1 MPPLKEIKH
10 RIVSVKNIQQVTS
23 AMKLVSAAKLQRSG
37 NAIQK
42 VRPYQN
48 KLYTMATRYFNSV
61 SPFPSPYLM
70 KRKISRV
77 AIVAVASNTSLCGSF
92 NVNLVQ
98 FLEKI
103 LGSYENLGKENIL
116 IYPIGKKVEDA
127 LKKMDYPIQGS
138 YQNLADNPTYAETQE
153 LTQELIKQFNDKN
166 IDRVEIVYHHFKSK
180 GSIIL
185 TRKIFLPMVDLIQ
198 NEKNNLEYIV
208 EPSPL
213 ELTSTLLPLLLY
225 CNMYF
230 TLLNAGASEHAT
242 RMIAMQIA
250 TDNAGEL
257 LSDLTLQYNKSRQ
270 QAITNELLDIIGG
283 SMQ

>member
-61 SPFPSPYLM
+61 SPFISPYLM

-138 YQNLADNPTYAETQE
+138 YQNLADNPTYTETQE

>member
-23 AMKLVSAAKLQRSG
+23 AMKLVSAAKLQRSEMLFKKYVLIKT
-37 NAIQK
+37 N
-42 VRPYQN
+42 
-48 KLYTMATRYFNSV
+48 YTLWRTRYFNSV

-127 LKKMDYPIQGS
+127 LKKNGLPNS
-138 YQNLADNPTYAETQE
+138 RKA
-153 LTQELIKQFNDKN
+153 IK
-166 IDRVEIVYHHFKSK
+166 
-180 GSIIL
+180 
-185 TRKIFLPMVDLIQ
+185 T
-198 NEKNNLEYIV
+198 
-208 EPSPL
+208 
-213 ELTSTLLPLLLY
+213 
-225 CNMYF
+225 
-230 TLLNAGASEHAT
+230 
-242 RMIAMQIA
+242 
-250 TDNAGEL
+250 
-257 LSDLTLQYNKSRQ
+257 
-270 QAITNELLDIIGG
+270 
-283 SMQ
+283 

>member
-61 SPFPSPYLM
+61 SQFPSPYLM

-230 TLLNAGASEHAT
+230 TLLNASASEHAT

>member
-61 SPFPSPYLM
+61 SPFPSPYLV
-70 KRKISRV
+70 KREISRV

-92 NVNLVQ
+92 NVNLVH
-98 FLEKI
+98 FLEEI

-138 YQNLADNPTYAETQE
+138 YQNLADNPTYTETQE

-213 ELTSTLLPLLLY
+213 ELTSELLPLLLY
-225 CNMYF
+225 NDMYF
-230 TLLNAGASEHAT
+230 TLLNASASEHAT
-242 RMIAMQIA
+242 RMIAMQMA

-270 QAITNELLDIIGG
+270 QAITNELLDILGG

>member
-42 VRPYQN
+42 MRPYQN

-138 YQNLADNPTYAETQE
+138 YQNLADNPTYTETQE

-230 TLLNAGASEHAT
+230 TLLNASASEHAT

>member
-1 MPPLKEIKH
+1 MASLKEIKH

-42 VRPYQN
+42 IRPYQN
-48 KLYTMATRYFNSV
+48 KLYTIATRYFNSV
-61 SPFPSPYLM
+61 SPFISPYLM

-77 AIVAVASNTSLCGSF
+77 AIIPVSSNNSLCGSF
-92 NVNLVQ
+92 NINLIR

-103 LGSYENLGKENIL
+103 LDSYKKLGKENVL

-127 LKKMDYPIQGS
+127 LKKMNYPIQRS
-138 YQNLADNPTYAETQE
+138 FQNLSDNPTYAETKE
-153 LTQELIKQFNDKN
+153 LTKELIKQFNEKN
-166 IDRVEIVYHHFKSK
+166 IDQAEIVYYHFKSK
-180 GSIIL
+180 GSITL

-198 NEKNNLEYIV
+198 NEKNKLEYIV

-213 ELTSTLLPLLLY
+213 ELTSELLPLLLY
-225 CNMYF
+225 NDMYF
-230 TLLNAGASEHAT
+230 TLLNASASEHAT
-242 RMIAMQIA
+242 RMIAMQMA

-270 QAITNELLDIIGG
+270 QAITNELLDILGG

>member
-42 VRPYQN
+42 IRPYQN

-92 NVNLVQ
+92 NVSLVQ

-153 LTQELIKQFNDKN
+153 LTQELIKKFNDKN
-166 IDRVEIVYHHFKSK
+166 IDQVEIVYHHFKSK

-208 EPSPL
+208 EPSSL

-250 TDNAGEL
+250 ADNAGEL

>member
-230 TLLNAGASEHAT
+230 TLLNASASEHAT

-283 SMQ
+283 SIQ

>member
-92 NVNLVQ
+92 NVNLVH
-98 FLEKI
+98 FLEEI

-116 IYPIGKKVEDA
+116 IYF
-127 LKKMDYPIQGS
+127 Y
-138 YQNLADNPTYAETQE
+138 
-153 LTQELIKQFNDKN
+153 
-166 IDRVEIVYHHFKSK
+166 
-180 GSIIL
+180 
-185 TRKIFLPMVDLIQ
+185 
-198 NEKNNLEYIV
+198 
-208 EPSPL
+208 
-213 ELTSTLLPLLLY
+213 LY
-225 CNMYF
+225 FYLC
-230 TLLNAGASEHAT
+230 
-242 RMIAMQIA
+242 
-250 TDNAGEL
+250 
-257 LSDLTLQYNKSRQ
+257 
-270 QAITNELLDIIGG
+270 
-283 SMQ
+283 

>member
-213 ELTSTLLPLLLY
+213 ELTSTLLPFLLY

-283 SMQ
+283 SIQ

>member
-138 YQNLADNPTYAETQE
+138 YQNLADNPTYTETQE

>member
-198 NEKNNLEYIV
+198 N
-208 EPSPL
+208 
-213 ELTSTLLPLLLY
+213 
-225 CNMYF
+225 
-230 TLLNAGASEHAT
+230 
-242 RMIAMQIA
+242 
-250 TDNAGEL
+250 
-257 LSDLTLQYNKSRQ
+257 
-270 QAITNELLDIIGG
+270 
-283 SMQ
+283 

>member
-103 LGSYENLGKENIL
+103 LGFYENLGKENIL

-138 YQNLADNPTYAETQE
+138 YQNLADNPTYAETKE

-225 CNMYF
+225 SNMYF

-250 TDNAGEL
+250 TDNTGEL

-270 QAITNELLDIIGG
+270 QAITNELLDIIEG